1 MIPNAVIM
9 AVAETQDSWAL
20 YAMDGPGQVTPLG
33 TVGRPI
39 VGFTASADLSRAT
52 VMVRDYRADAW
63 LNKVVVH

>member
-1 MIPNAVIM
+1 M

>member
-1 MIPNAVIM
+1 
-9 AVAETQDSWAL
+9 
-20 YAMDGPGQVTPLG
+20 MDGPGQVTPLG